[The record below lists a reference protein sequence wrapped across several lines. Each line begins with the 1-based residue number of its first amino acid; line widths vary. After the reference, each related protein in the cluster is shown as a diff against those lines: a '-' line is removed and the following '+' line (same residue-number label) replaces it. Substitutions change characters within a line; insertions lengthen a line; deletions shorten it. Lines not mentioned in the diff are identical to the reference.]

1 MNNATLA
8 AATSLRTTSIPASAG
23 RGISVDVLST
33 VIRVSVLLLLGIIIG
48 VLRCVERKRL
58 TRKEQSSTGGIYAY
72 LQGFDVN
79 ANATTKPGLTLT
91 TFEDKIRQFAALFDG
106 IEKKFTETA
115 LSMFNV
121 IGNHIRKVSLEV
133 VN

>member
-1 MNNATLA
+1 M
-8 AATSLRTTSIPASAG
+8 
-23 RGISVDVLST
+23 
-33 VIRVSVLLLLGIIIG
+33 
-48 VLRCVERKRL
+48 
-58 TRKEQSSTGGIYAY
+58 Y

-121 IGNHIRKVSLEV
+121 IGNHIQKVSLEV
-133 VN
+133 VNAIFNHDCLFKVVGKLNRRFGFF